1 MKTKNILWFLG
12 IILGIFFLGVSQDR
26 AQAKP
31 EGKGPIITHGF
42 AVEKGIYGYIWKI
55 YLEGEDPDGQMLRIA
70 SVVNQPGYGH
80 YPTDWIYLKPGFQ
93 KHFKGYIQW
102 STFSSKGIA
111 LKEGDQIILRV
122 SVIDKLGNESQEVIF
137 PFTFISGVEEQSKP
151 PTPFDQEDIPRL
163 GFISID
169 LKSPEMCF
177 LS

>member
-12 IILGIFFLGVSQDR
+12 IVLGILFLGVSQDR

-31 EGKGPIITHGF
+31 ERKGPIITNGF
-42 AVEKGIYGYIWKI
+42 AVEKGVYGYIWKI
-55 YLEGEDPDGQMLRIA
+55 YLEGEDPDGEMLRIA
-70 SVVNQPGYGH
+70 SVVDQPGYGH

-122 SVIDKLGNESQEVIF
+122 SVIDNLGNESNEVVF
-137 PFTFISGVEEQSKP
+137 PFTFISGVKEQSKP
-151 PTPFDQEDIPRL
+151 PASFDQEDIPRL

-169 LKSPEMCF
+169 LKSPGMCF
-177 LS
+177 